1 MATAESFLP
10 ADGENEWAIEPQGV
24 DGGTASGAGA
34 DDRDSGPAKMGGP
47 RIAPWVKE
55 CGIFPRLGIEPD
67 LAGSFAQ
74 RAGDTGH
81 CQILRSG
88 LPTRNDWDDVVEVK
102 GRLLADLS
110 QSAIFATVAGALD
123 HDPAQL
129 ARHWHGIKQNARSRA
144 RPAGATVRE
153 TPPD

>member
-67 LAGSFAQ
+67 LAAP
-74 RAGDTGH
+74 
-81 CQILRSG
+81 LRSEQE
-88 LPTRNDWDDVVEVK
+88 TQAIARFSAVVCP
-102 GRLLADLS
+102 
-110 QSAIFATVAGALD
+110 
-123 HDPAQL
+123 PAMTGTT
-129 ARHWHGIKQNARSRA
+129 WSR
-144 RPAGATVRE
+144 
-153 TPPD
+153 